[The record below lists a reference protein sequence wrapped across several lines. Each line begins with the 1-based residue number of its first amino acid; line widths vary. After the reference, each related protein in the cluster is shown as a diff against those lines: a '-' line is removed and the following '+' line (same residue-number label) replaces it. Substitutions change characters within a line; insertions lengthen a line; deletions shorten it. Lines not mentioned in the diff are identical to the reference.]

1 MTGNWP
7 ARWAAVL
14 AIAGSAAPAHAS
26 APRIDDISWYR
37 VDAHCTF
44 SRSDHKISKDDPK
57 SWRFVLLVDRSQDDS
72 RASIE
77 TAYMK
82 IDGTLRELRFEN
94 QSVGTESEIRRYM
107 TYGDDPVRVEIT
119 LKQGKRS
126 SKSMSYSGTI
136 TAIRDQAVAEL
147 DVKGNCR

>member
-1 MTGNWP
+1 M
-7 ARWAAVL
+7 
-14 AIAGSAAPAHAS
+14 
-26 APRIDDISWYR
+26 
-37 VDAHCTF
+37 DAHCTF
-44 SRSDHKISKDDPK
+44 SRADHKIRNDDPK
-57 SWRFVLLVDRSQDDS
+57 SWLFVLLVGRTKGDPK
-72 RASIE
+72 ASIE

-94 QSVGTESEIRRYM
+94 QAVGTDSEVRQYT

-119 LKQGKRS
+119 LNRARGGKKRTA
-126 SKSMSYSGTI
+126 YSGTI